1 MHYKL
6 ISLDIFQTLV
16 DVSSINDKIWRIFL
30 NDNYSSEIAKTG
42 GDFVIE
48 RILDYFSREIIEKA
62 EFETVKSV
70 FSKCYS
76 EIFRKLNIDFNHQE
90 AAEILA
96 HNHNFAI
103 PYGDADIFMKYIED
117 KYTYIISSDADND
130 MISGIKYL
138 KKCDKIFTSEYLKC
152 YKMSNDNRFF
162 SSILK
167 YYGFEPNKILHI
179 GDSAADIINPKKLGI
194 KTCWINRNNN
204 TWKYEIEPDYIFR
217 DLENVI
223 SIL

>member
-1 MHYKL
+1 MQFKL

-16 DVSSINDKIWRIFL
+16 DVTSIKEKIWRIFL
-30 NDNYSSEIAKTG
+30 NGKYSSESAKAG
-42 GDFVIE
+42 WDFATE
-48 RILDYFSREIIEKA
+48 RVLDYFSREIIEKA

-76 EIFRKLNIDFNHQE
+76 EVFLKFNIDFNHRE

-96 HNHNFAI
+96 HNHNYAI
-103 PYGDADIFMKYIED
+103 PYDDAETFMNYIED

-138 KKCDKIFTSEYLKC
+138 GKSDKIFTSEDLKC
-152 YKMSNDNRFF
+152 YKMSKDNGFFKSVLNHYRFD
-162 SSILK
+162 
-167 YYGFEPNKILHI
+167 PNEILHI
-179 GDSAADIINPKKLGI
+179 GDSAADIINPKNLGI
-194 KTCWINRNNN
+194 KTCWINRNNT
-204 TWKYEIEPDYIFR
+204 TWQHEIEPDYVFG